1 MKKRIRVTAAFSLVV
16 FVACASEK
24 KDFEKMKPEID
35 PIIAEMTPLAADLA
49 KARKESAPP
58 NPTDAIQRACAAAQK
73 SAEKTHFDVLMYRA
87 GKAKDTA
94 IAFQSALAE
103 VAAITTPDVGE
114 MTLILRWDSTACE
127 KAYDDLCAA
136 SAALSVAA
144 KSNGVAIEPICK

>member
-1 MKKRIRVTAAFSLVV
+1 MKNPIRITAALSLVAL
-16 FVACASEK
+16 VACQSEK

-35 PIIAEMTPLAADLA
+35 PIIAEMTPLAADFA

-58 NPTDAIQRACAAAQK
+58 SSTDAIQHACAAAQK

-94 IAFQSALAE
+94 IAFQSALAQ
-103 VAAITTPDVGE
+103 VAAIVTPDVGD
-114 MTLILRWDSTACE
+114 MTLILRWDSSACE
-127 KAYDDLCAA
+127 KAVDDLCAA
-136 SAALSVAA
+136 SAALSQAA